1 MDSTFIR
8 VLGARFVNLI
18 QLDVP
23 FKNWKEWVQKVKE
36 TFSVMRCGAMCVHSY
51 HSDVDRMCTNILF
64 SCYLTF
70 SDDDKKLRKSKKNIF
85 AVKQEGTNKIHHA
98 ICKCMT

>member
-8 VLGARFVNLI
+8 VLGAWFVNLI

-51 HSDVDRMCTNILF
+51 HSDVDLKCTNILF

-70 SDDDKKLRKSKKNIF
+70 WDNDKKLRKSKKRIF
-85 AVKQEGTNKIHHA
+85 LL
-98 ICKCMT
+98 

>member
-8 VLGARFVNLI
+8 VLGAWFVNLI

-36 TFSVMRCGAMCVHSY
+36 TFAVMRCAAMCVHSY
-51 HSDVDRMCTNILF
+51 HSDVDLKMYKYFIQLH
-64 SCYLTF
+64 LTF
-70 SDDDKKLRKSKKNIF
+70 LVKDKKLRKK
-85 AVKQEGTNKIHHA
+85 
-98 ICKCMT
+98 

>member
-8 VLGARFVNLI
+8 VLGAWFVNLI

-36 TFSVMRCGAMCVHSY
+36 TFAVMRCAAMCVHSY
-51 HSDVDRMCTNILF
+51 HSDVDLKCTNILF

-70 SDDDKKLRKSKKNIF
+70 LGKDKNCEKK
-85 AVKQEGTNKIHHA
+85 
-98 ICKCMT
+98 

>member
-8 VLGARFVNLI
+8 LLGAWFVNLI
-18 QLDVP
+18 QVDVP

-36 TFSVMRCGAMCVHSY
+36 TFSVMRCAAMCVYSY
-51 HSDVDRMCTNILF
+51 HSDVDLKCTNILF

-70 SDDDKKLRKSKKNIF
+70 LGNDKKLREKVKKYFCCETGRN
-85 AVKQEGTNKIHHA
+85 E
-98 ICKCMT
+98 